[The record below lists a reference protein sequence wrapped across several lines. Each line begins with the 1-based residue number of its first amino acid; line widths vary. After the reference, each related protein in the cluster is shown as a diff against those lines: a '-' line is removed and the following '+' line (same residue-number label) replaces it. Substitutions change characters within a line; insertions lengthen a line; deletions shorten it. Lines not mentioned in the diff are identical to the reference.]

1 MYRFLSVSSR
11 IMNRTLFLL
20 LLVGLTSL
28 ILNGCADDNGK
39 SKFQQARSEK
49 PLSIKLNQ
57 VGYLPNGKKHALVPT
72 SASGKFSIK
81 RSTSDDVVYQGE
93 LEVTSSWDLSN
104 DPSLKLASFND
115 FDELGEFYLD
125 VKGIP
130 PSLPFTISPTIYDDA
145 HRAAFKSYY
154 FNRSGMALSEEYAG
168 QWKRPAGHLDTQV
181 SVHSSAAT
189 SSMDALSALPSEK
202 GWYDAG
208 DYGKYTVNAGIAT
221 YTLLAAYE
229 HYPQYY
235 ETVDVAIPESNDGV
249 ADILNEVRWNLD
261 WMASMQR
268 HDGAVFHK
276 LTTLEWAGVEMPH
289 EDNAQRFMI
298 GVSTSATLDFA
309 ATMAMASRIYKD
321 LAPDVAHQWLQ
332 QAEAAWQWAT
342 LNPDVRYVQPD
353 DVQSG
358 EYGDDQFD
366 DEFFWAASELY
377 IATENT
383 RYLSQIENSEINFSI
398 PGWADVE
405 TLGLISLLKNAQDK
419 LSVSQ
424 LIRLESAFIA
434 LAEKITEQVSTSPYL
449 VPMQEDDFVW
459 GSNSV
464 LLNKAF
470 ILLAAYEI
478 NGTAK
483 YKDAVYDSISYI
495 FGMNPTGYSFVTG
508 YGSLTP
514 MSPHHRISA
523 SDGVIAP
530 VPGMLVGG
538 PHAGRQDECDY
549 PYPEPAESY
558 IDDWCSFSTNEIA
571 INWNAPLVYVLGAI
585 NALPQ

>member
-11 IMNRTLFLL
+11 VMNRTIFLL
-20 LLVGLTSL
+20 LLAGLTSL
-28 ILNGCADDNGK
+28 FINGCSDESGK
-39 SKFQQARSEK
+39 AKFQHARSEK

-81 RSTSDDVVYQGE
+81 HSTSDEVVYQGE
-93 LEVTSSWDLSN
+93 LEVTSSWELSN
-104 DPSLKLASFND
+104 DPSLSLASFND

-125 VKGIP
+125 VEGVP

-145 HRAAFKSYY
+145 HRAALKSYY
-154 FNRSGMALSEEYAG
+154 FNRSGTALREEYAG
-168 QWKRPAGHLDTQV
+168 QWKRPAGHPDTQV
-181 SVHSSAAT
+181 SVHSSATTA
-189 SSMDALSALPSEK
+189 SMDTLSSLASEK

-208 DYGKYTVNAGIAT
+208 DYGKYIVNAGIAT

-235 ETVDVAIPESNDGV
+235 ETVDIAIPESNDGV
-249 ADILNEVRWNLD
+249 ADLLNEVRWNLD

-276 LTTLEWAGVEMPH
+276 LTTLEWAGIEMPH

-321 LAPDVAHQWLQ
+321 LAPDVANQWLQ
-332 QAEAAWQWAT
+332 KAELAWQWAT

-377 IATENT
+377 IATRNT
-383 RYLSQIENSEINFSI
+383 RYLSQIENSEINFGVS
-398 PGWADVE
+398 GWADVE

-424 LIRLESAFIA
+424 FSKLESAFVA

-449 VPMQEDDFVW
+449 VPMQADDFVW

-514 MSPHHRISA
+514 MAPHHRISA
-523 SDGVIAP
+523 SDDVIAP

-549 PYPEPAESY
+549 PYPAPADSY

-585 NALPQ
+585 NALSQ